1 MDDYGSGCSQWGL
14 STRYKELGTWV
25 DLGIISD
32 SCMKW
37 TVHGTCQT
45 LGVFLNEVR

>member
-1 MDDYGSGCSQWGL
+1 MTMALDAASGASVLG
-14 STRYKELGTWV
+14 TRQKLGTWV

-45 LGVFLNEVR
+45 HGVFLNEVR